1 MAKKQAKNCNL
12 HLSLPAWIQSTVG
25 QPRWFPQV
33 SHRSLHPTESVLTV
47 PTAAAANCVSASN
60 VCFAACEWQL
70 AQSVKSEAE
79 AVTEKLMEALKQHIS
94 VSITADDF
102 SEALRRLFANKA
114 ASN

>member
-1 MAKKQAKNCNL
+1 MFALQPVSGS
-12 HLSLPAWIQSTVG
+12 SL
-25 QPRWFPQV
+25 
-33 SHRSLHPTESVLTV
+33 
-47 PTAAAANCVSASN
+47 
-60 VCFAACEWQL
+60 
-70 AQSVKSEAE
+70 SVKSEAE

>member
-1 MAKKQAKNCNL
+1 MQTAIFIYPCQHGFRVLLGSWDGFHRCL
-12 HLSLPAWIQSTVG
+12 IGRYTPLSQFWPCQQLQQQT
-25 QPRWFPQV
+25 
-33 SHRSLHPTESVLTV
+33 
-47 PTAAAANCVSASN
+47 ASN